1 MFDDKVTLARP
12 YHFFVLHEIIENSG
26 HSQMKDITQKLNL
39 QFSSDQLVLASQLD
53 PSFLSKVIELD
64 NEL

>member
-12 YHFFVLHEIIENSG
+12 YHFFVLHEIFENSE

-64 NEL
+64 NEF